1 MLQRTSRWYASHTC
15 VEVFDSSAETPLR
28 SPKKK
33 YAKATD
39 LIKMDK
45 TEGVKE
51 EADFGKKNCKRSR
64 KRKARQEEEEA
75 GSLIQYDV
83 SRAAPRE
90 TYQAYAKPYSNSGR
104 CHYCPNVMMNV
115 RHIHWS

>member
-1 MLQRTSRWYASHTC
+1 MLQRTSRQYASHAC

-45 TEGVKE
+45 TEGVVKEGVVKE

-64 KRKARQEEEEA
+64 KRKAHQEEEEA

-90 TYQAYAKPYSNSGR
+90 TYQAYNAKFSSNSGR
-104 CHYCPNVMMNV
+104 CHY
-115 RHIHWS
+115 